1 MNLLAHALLAHT
13 TLTDTDGQ
21 ELTGALMADYFAGQN
36 LADYPQ
42 GIRTGIEQHRAIDA
56 FTDYHPVFMACRAA
70 IAGEGSPRFT
80 AGILADIFWDH
91 VLASEWE
98 NWGML
103 SSSMHLEQFCGA
115 VYGKLALSAAWH
127 SPAFRQA
134 YAWIAGKDWLCSYAS
149 VVGIERTLEGISTR
163 MSGNINLAGT
173 ITIMTKLDTSLR
185 NGFSSFW
192 PELLAFARDW
202 AQTHVVLVP

>member
-1 MNLLAHALLAHT
+1 VNLLAHALLAHA
-13 TLTDTDGQ
+13 TLADTDGQ
-21 ELTGALMADYFAGQN
+21 ELTGALMADYFSGQN
-36 LADYPQ
+36 LDDYPR

-56 FTDYHPVFMACRAA
+56 FTDYHPVFMTCRSA
-70 IAGEGSPRFT
+70 IATEGSPRFT

-91 VLASEWE
+91 VLASEWDT
-98 NWGML
+98 WGRR
-103 SSSMHLEQFCGA
+103 SSDMHLEQFCGA
-115 VYGKLALSAAWH
+115 VYGKLALSATWH

-134 YAWIAGKDWLCSYAS
+134 YTWISGKSWLSAYAH
-149 VVGIERTLEGISTR
+149 VEGIERTLEGISTR

-202 AQTHVVLVP
+202 AQSHTE